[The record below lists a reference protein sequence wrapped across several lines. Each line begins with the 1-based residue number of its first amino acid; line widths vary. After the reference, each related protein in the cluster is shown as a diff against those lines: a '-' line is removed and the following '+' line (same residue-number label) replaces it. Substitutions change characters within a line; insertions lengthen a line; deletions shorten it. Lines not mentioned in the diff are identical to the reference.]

1 MKVAGIIGGIG
12 PESTIEYYRLI
23 IAAWR
28 ERRNDGSYPAVIINS
43 IDLTRMRSLI
53 EANALGDLVAYLVE
67 EGKRLGR
74 AGADLAAIGAN
85 TPHIVFDEIR
95 RRSPIPLVSIVEAT
109 CDDVRSRG
117 LAR

>member
-43 IDLTRMRSLI
+43 IDLTRVLSLI
-53 EANALGDLVAYLVE
+53 GANALADVTAYLVE
-67 EGKRLGR
+67 EVKRLGR
-74 AGADLAAIGAN
+74 AGADFAALSAVHHG
-85 TPHIVFDEIR
+85 
-95 RRSPIPLVSIVEAT
+95 IPLLDTTRIHVNRIVDEL
-109 CDDVRSRG
+109 VRNPSV
-117 LAR
+117 